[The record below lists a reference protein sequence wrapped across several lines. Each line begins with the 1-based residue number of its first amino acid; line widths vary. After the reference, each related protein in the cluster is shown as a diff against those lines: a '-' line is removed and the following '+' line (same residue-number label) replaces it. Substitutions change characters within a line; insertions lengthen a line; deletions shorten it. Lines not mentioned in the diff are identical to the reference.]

1 MTDHY
6 EMRPIECDNCYDRCF
21 LHPLLPHTTPHPQD
35 TGPHGDTLKELV
47 DNVKDT
53 LTGKKH
59 HKEDDK

>member
-1 MTDHY
+1 MFTY
-6 EMRPIECDNCYDRCF
+6 SSLSC
-21 LHPLLPHTTPHPQD
+21 LLAASPPPQD